1 MASSNNRKRS
11 ISENFIDFLVSRE
24 VLIGGVITIIMIIM
38 GFVSPYFLRMPNI
51 RGLLIGTTMD
61 GIIAIG
67 MVMVLASGE
76 LDLSVGSTLA
86 FAGIVAGLALNNG
99 IPMIFCVILAL
110 GAAGL
115 VGLVNGI
122 CVSKLKFDSFI
133 TTLATMIMV
142 RGFLLVISNGRA
154 IVTLPDNYTQLGQKT
169 ILGFQFPVYV
179 FFALAILFGWIFRNI
194 RIFRLSY
201 YVGSNEDAAKMS
213 GINVDLVKTLSFIIV
228 AVMAGIS
235 GVLMSARMGMSSVT
249 IGQQTNLNVLAAC
262 VIGGSSFKGGRGT
275 VLGAVLGA
283 LLLQVLT
290 NALNIAGIGIYWQ
303 QVFTGGVLLGAIALD
318 KFKKQ

>member
-1 MASSNNRKRS
+1 M
-11 ISENFIDFLVSRE
+11 
-24 VLIGGVITIIMIIM
+24 
-38 GFVSPYFLRMPNI
+38 
-51 RGLLIGTTMD
+51 
-61 GIIAIG
+61 
-67 MVMVLASGE
+67 
-76 LDLSVGSTLA
+76 
-86 FAGIVAGLALNNG
+86 
-99 IPMIFCVILAL
+99 
-110 GAAGL
+110 
-115 VGLVNGI
+115 
-122 CVSKLKFDSFI
+122 
-133 TTLATMIMV
+133 
-142 RGFLLVISNGRA
+142 
-154 IVTLPDNYTQLGQKT
+154 
-169 ILGFQFPVYV
+169 
-179 FFALAILFGWIFRNI
+179 
-194 RIFRLSY
+194 
-201 YVGSNEDAAKMS
+201 
-213 GINVDLVKTLSFIIV
+213 V